1 MEHLKI
7 NLYVQHFEKI
17 SIHVFHNFN
26 GTCIIY
32 LVHIDHE
39 GWQTY
44 RHTVHCPNPS
54 EYPVH
59 TANHR
64 RFCWNK
70 ATNVSH
76 VYYQSYLQ
84 YTWTLLAKLKKI
96 KHRDIVISIKYGMDQ
111 CSKKKRYMQD
121 SPQLASFGKKI
132 KLGWSQNYRL
142 AWDFIQLFWL
152 SLLTGRVSSRSLT
165 EPYLT
170 CYHSTWLWP
179 WHLDKTW
186 FKVTIHLL
194 PTCIFYLDI
203 WSRN

>member
-64 RFCWNK
+64 GFCWNK

-96 KHRDIVISIKYGMDQ
+96 KHRDIVISIKNGMDQ
-111 CSKKKRYMQD
+111 CSKKKIHAGQ
-121 SPQLASFGKKI
+121 SSVGKFWKKI
-132 KLGWSQNYRL
+132 KLGWSQNYIL
-142 AWDFIQLFWL
+142 AWNFIQLFWL
-152 SLLTGRVSSRSLT
+152 TTDRKSCFKVTDWTLFNLLPLYVTMTLT
-165 EPYLT
+165 FRQNLIQGNNTPFTYMHFL
-170 CYHSTWLWP
+170 P
-179 WHLDKTW
+179 WHL
-186 FKVTIHLL
+186 I
-194 PTCIFYLDI
+194 
-203 WSRN
+203 

>member
-64 RFCWNK
+64 GFCWNK

-111 CSKKKRYMQD
+111 CSKKKETCRTVLSWQVLVKKLSWVDLKITD
-121 SPQLASFGKKI
+121 SHGILYSCFDSHYWPEEFLQGH
-132 KLGWSQNYRL
+132 
-142 AWDFIQLFWL
+142 WL
-152 SLLTGRVSSRSLT
+152 NL
-165 EPYLT
+165 
-170 CYHSTWLWP
+170 
-179 WHLDKTW
+179 
-186 FKVTIHLL
+186 I
-194 PTCIFYLDI
+194 
-203 WSRN
+203 

>member
-17 SIHVFHNFN
+17 SIHVFHSFN

-39 GWQTY
+39 SGQTY

-64 RFCWNK
+64 GFCWNK

-96 KHRDIVISIKYGMDQ
+96 KHRDIVILIKYGMDQ
-111 CSKKKRYMQD
+111 CSKKKKETCRTVLSWQVLVKKLSWVDLKITD
-121 SPQLASFGKKI
+121 SHGILYSCFDSHYWPEEFLQGH
-132 KLGWSQNYRL
+132 
-142 AWDFIQLFWL
+142 WL
-152 SLLTGRVSSRSLT
+152 NL
-165 EPYLT
+165 
-170 CYHSTWLWP
+170 
-179 WHLDKTW
+179 
-186 FKVTIHLL
+186 I
-194 PTCIFYLDI
+194 
-203 WSRN
+203 